1 VAGPFPTQTQFDH
14 RSFSE
19 PQISTNPLGSRIKPS
34 GPWDC
39 AEDSPIRVNTR
50 LVATTRQPMALLE
63 NMLISFL
70 RYDMSARGAVIKTNS
85 CPRVMTRI
93 KQIVFR
99 S

>member
-1 VAGPFPTQTQFDH
+1 LDKVLTKPSSRRAIPHLLASSTFT
-14 RSFSE
+14 
-19 PQISTNPLGSRIKPS
+19 ISHNSLANWLGSRS
-34 GPWDC
+34 QNLS
-39 AEDSPIRVNTR
+39 AR
-50 LVATTRQPMALLE
+50 LRPRQPMALLE